1 MSAPRSSTVAM
12 VLAGG
17 RGVRL
22 GAGAPKAVVPLAG
35 RTLLDRALE
44 AVSPLADRTV
54 CIAPAALSL
63 PLPSGVTRVC
73 DAGEGPLSAIVAAAR
88 EWPAALTLVS
98 AADQPF
104 LDAALLIAL
113 RDARGDAVAVAPQRA
128 GALEPLPVWLDAV
141 GLAAL
146 SREHAAGERSLA
158 RALQSIGVRAVR
170 ADALPGGAAALA
182 DIDTPADR
190 ARAEQRLEGRS
201 A

>member
-1 MSAPRSSTVAM
+1 
-12 VLAGG
+12 
-17 RGVRL
+17 
-22 GAGAPKAVVPLAG
+22 
-35 RTLLDRALE
+35 
-44 AVSPLADRTV
+44 VSPLADRTV

-182 DIDTPADR
+182 TRADAER
-190 ARAEQRLEGRS
+190 ARARTTAAITTRAS
-201 A
+201 AMVRNPVLSDRRTRYTSLY